1 LGFNGDLYPSIASSV
16 LSTKGDIV
24 RYNTERERYGIGSTN
39 QILQVKS
46 ALPSWET
53 VDLADTVLTTA
64 GDVLFENSTPELARL
79 PKGSDADVLTLAS
92 GLPSWVIPTT
102 SFVLACSDEDTAITD
117 TGTVLTFYMPFDY
130 TVVSVRASLVTTS
143 SSGTPTIDISQGGTS
158 IMTTTKITI
167 DAGDLISTESATQ
180 PVLTTTALTDESK
193 ITIDI
198 DVTGTDA
205 TGLKCYIIGYRV

>member
-1 LGFNGDLYPSIASSV
+1 MGFSGNGYSTASTVITSEGDLRIGNSSGEAAR
-16 LSTKGDIV
+16 LA
-24 RYNTERERYGIGSTN
+24 IGSSGKLLESNGST
-39 QILQVKS
+39 
-46 ALPSWET
+46 ASWET

-64 GDVLFENSTPELARL
+64 GDVLFENATPELARL

-102 SFVLACSDEDTAITD
+102 SFVLACSDEDTAITASE
-117 TGTVLTFYMPFDY
+117 TVLTFYMPFDY

-143 SSGTPTIDISQGGTS
+143 SSGT
-158 IMTTTKITI
+158 MTTTKITI